1 MPIYGDLSD
10 LPLHLL
16 LQALMRAGQTG
27 RLTLRTRTEEITL
40 LLDRGRVAAV
50 LSSDAQLRLGQMLLQ
65 LGEVTEEQL
74 EQALALQA
82 VSSGQ
87 RRLGALLIELG
98 FVTHQ
103 QIKRALANQFEEV
116 LVRVLSAPD
125 ASFAFVPEAAVVPGD
140 ETVLDDAPTTKLI
153 LNAIRRADE
162 LAAPLELATLVPD
175 PGTLDRLAAEER
187 DVLLALLEGNR
198 TVRQVVQA
206 TGLTPQ
212 VVREVVARLRA
223 RGLVRSGA

>member
-27 RLTLRTRTEEITL
+27 RLTLRTRLEEITL
-40 LLDRGRVAAV
+40 LLDRGRIAAV
-50 LSSDAQLRLGQMLLQ
+50 VSSDAQLRLGQMLLQ
-65 LGEVTEEQL
+65 LGEVSEEQL

-82 VSSGQ
+82 VSPSH
-87 RRLGALLIELG
+87 RRLGELLVELG

-125 ASFAFVPEAAVVPGD
+125 ASFAFVPEPAIAPRD
-140 ETVLDDAPTTKLI
+140 ETVLDDAPATKLI

-162 LAAPLELATLVPD
+162 LAASIELATVVPD
-175 PGTLDRLAAEER
+175 PSVLDQLAQEER
-187 DVLLALLEGNR
+187 EVLLALLEGQR

-206 TGLTPQ
+206 TALAPE
-212 VVREVVARLRA
+212 VVREVLERLRA
-223 RGLVRSGA
+223 RGLVR